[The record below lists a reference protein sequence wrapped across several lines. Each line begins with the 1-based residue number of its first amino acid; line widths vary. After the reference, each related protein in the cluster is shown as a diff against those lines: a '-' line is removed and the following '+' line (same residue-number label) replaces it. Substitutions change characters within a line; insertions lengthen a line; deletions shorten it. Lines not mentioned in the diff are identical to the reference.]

1 METGK
6 KINIP
11 VLGLVMILQLIIY
24 APHVGTGFITDD
36 FVWLESNM
44 VKGKVDFLRP
54 FTEITGFYRPL
65 TGLSFALQ
73 YKLHG
78 MNPGPYGWFNLFVH
92 LLNILMVFLL
102 VSSVKMLGKYALA
115 VTVLFALNAKGVPMA
130 VGWISGRTTLLCAFF
145 VLLSLYFYVRARN
158 SRSVKPRHVKGT
170 WRYPAAATAYAAALL
185 SKETAVAVPV
195 FVFLFVLLSPA
206 TTDPGDKTGI
216 SIPASS
222 FLKKFRCAFSSI
234 LIFMPPL
241 IFYFILRQQSSAY
254 TPLDAPDIYRY
265 TLEPGILFKNVWEY
279 LTRAGMADILLL
291 GGLVSIILFSRGK
304 IKTGEGKKIDG
315 LVLVA
320 GIVWFLAFLLPLLPL
335 PVRSDLYVYLPQ
347 VGIHLIVTACMFYL
361 WEKNRGLFNERK
373 KRFAVLLLLVP
384 LMFTWMV
391 CLFIR
396 AGEYGKAGKISTG
409 FTRQLVPAVS
419 EMKNWQ
425 RLVIIDLDSE
435 KSSSPMRSIS
445 YGLDPLLALYY
456 PRKNLMGE
464 FIGKGGGTH
473 WKGDPLKLY
482 FFYWRNGRLLGPL
495 SGELLIHVISPFYPF
510 YLPRPGQLEIRK
522 KSQKPIHH
530 RSQRLKKRKE
540 RLRRNKDQGN

>member
-24 APHVGTGFITDD
+24 APHAGTGFITDD

-44 VKGKVDFLRP
+44 VKGEVDFLRP

-115 VTVLFALNAKGVPMA
+115 VTVFFALNAKGVPMA

-145 VLLSLYFYVRARN
+145 VLLSLYFYVPALN
-158 SRSVKPRHVKGT
+158 STAVKTRCVKGT
-170 WRYPAAATAYAAALL
+170 WRYLAAAAAYAAALL
-185 SKETAVAVPV
+185 SKETAVAVPA
-195 FVFLFVLLSPA
+195 FVFLFVLLSPT
-206 TTDPGDKTGI
+206 TTDPGGKTGI
-216 SIPASS
+216 SIPASR
-222 FLKKFRCAFSSI
+222 FLKKFRYAFSSI

-241 IFYFILRQQSSAY
+241 IFYFILRLQSSAY

-265 TLEPGILFKNVWEY
+265 TLEPGLLLKNVREY
-279 LTRAGMADILLL
+279 LTRAGMADILIL
-291 GGLVSIILFSRGK
+291 GGLVSVILLSRGK

-315 LVLVA
+315 PVLVA
-320 GIVWFLAFLLPLLPL
+320 GMIWFTAFLLPLLPL

-347 VGIHLIVTACMFYL
+347 VGVHLIVTACMFYL
-361 WEKNRGLFNERK
+361 WEKNRGLFKERK
-373 KRFAVLLLLVP
+373 KRFAVLLLPVP
-384 LMFTWMV
+384 LLFTWMV

-396 AGEYGKAGKISTG
+396 AGEYGKAGEISSS
-409 FTRQLVPAVS
+409 FTRQLVPAISAV
-419 EMKNWQ
+419 KNGR
-425 RLVIIDLDSE
+425 RLVIIDPDSE
-435 KSSSPMRSIS
+435 KSPSLTRSIG

-464 FIGKGGGTH
+464 FIGKGGVTR
-473 WKGDPLKLY
+473 WKDDPLKLH
-482 FFYWRNGRLLGPL
+482 FFYWRDGRLLGPL
-495 SGELLIHVISPFYPF
+495 SGELLMQVISPF
-510 YLPRPGQLEIRK
+510 YLPRPGPLEIRE

-530 RSQRLKKRKE
+530 RPQRLKKRKE